1 MPKRKRDPSEK
12 SSEDTSSDESTASS
26 GSLLPKRSKKKYK
39 KTWDDFLAYIRKHCS
54 YPKSETTTRKTS
66 EAQYTSYIKELK
78 ERGLAPTTIWTYFSV
93 LCTQHTLLHGENPA
107 KQHPRLAQR
116 LKTYSKD
123 HVSKKA
129 TPPNGCCL
137 FLPFPTPTARKT
149 VEGH

>member
-12 SSEDTSSDESTASS
+12 SSEDSNSDESTASS
-26 GSLLPKRSKKKYK
+26 GSLLPKKYT

-54 YPKSETTTRKTS
+54 YPKSETTTRKPS

-78 ERGLAPTTIWTYFSV
+78 ERGLAPTTILTYFSM

-116 LKTYSKD
+116 LK
-123 HVSKKA
+123 KKA

-137 FLPFPTPTARKT
+137 FLPFPTPTARKP